1 MINTEIL
8 LLKCNSQINFAIEMN
23 VIIIIVV
30 DYHTA
35 SHALVSPGFF
45 FSLNQSVWE
54 NFIRGVGLFITF
66 TVFGSL
72 ALVLLQS
79 YFCILCYYC
88 QRL

>member
-35 SHALVSPGFF
+35 SHTLVSPGF
-45 FSLNQSVWE
+45 FSLNQSVNE
-54 NFIRGVGLFITF
+54 NFIRGVCLFITF
-66 TVFGSL
+66 TVFGS
-72 ALVLLQS
+72 
-79 YFCILCYYC
+79 
-88 QRL
+88 

>member
-35 SHALVSPGFF
+35 SHTLVSPGFF
-45 FSLNQSVWE
+45 FLLTNQ
-54 NFIRGVGLFITF
+54 
-66 TVFGSL
+66 
-72 ALVLLQS
+72 
-79 YFCILCYYC
+79 
-88 QRL
+88 

>member
-1 MINTEIL
+1 MKCHVKQHLLPNYLIKIHTQHRDVVIRRKGLVIVINTEIL

-45 FSLNQSVWE
+45 FS
-54 NFIRGVGLFITF
+54 
-66 TVFGSL
+66 
-72 ALVLLQS
+72 
-79 YFCILCYYC
+79 
-88 QRL
+88 

>member
-23 VIIIIVV
+23 VIIIIIVV

-45 FSLNQSVWE
+45 SLNQSVRE
-54 NFIRGVGLFITF
+54 NFIRGVCLFITL
-66 TVFGSL
+66 TVFGS
-72 ALVLLQS
+72 
-79 YFCILCYYC
+79 
-88 QRL
+88 